1 MKMQQSLMEEA
12 DDDKSIET
20 TQSITN
26 DEDKDPKSL
35 RDQFK
40 NLTSSNWKCLHS

>member
-1 MKMQQSLMEEA
+1 MQQSSMEE
-12 DDDKSIET
+12 DSDNKSIET
-20 TQSITN
+20 TKSITN

>member
-26 DEDKDPKSL
+26 DED

-40 NLTSSNWKCLHS
+40 KHHQI